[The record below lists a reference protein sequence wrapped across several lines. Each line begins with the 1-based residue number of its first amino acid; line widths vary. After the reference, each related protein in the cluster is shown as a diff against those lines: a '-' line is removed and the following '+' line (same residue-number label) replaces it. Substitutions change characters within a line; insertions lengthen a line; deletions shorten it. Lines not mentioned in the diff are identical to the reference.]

1 MRKISLPQ
9 ALIAL
14 VGGALLLGLVP
25 AGVAL
30 DRRLAAELKREARA
44 DLAMAPKILADRLA
58 ARSDALMMRAKE
70 LADAP
75 GLGEAVAAGD
85 RPRALELARAAISG
99 PDERVA
105 LVDGAGRAWTE
116 PAPGAGA
123 VEATRRGETPVG
135 FVNGEGRLDRVA
147 LAPIRRAGRWRGA
160 AGVVAPVG
168 PSAAGTLA
176 GLTRSD
182 VVLLGPDG
190 TVVTATGDPELGRL
204 MADSARAWRGDGSV
218 HGLTAPSGARHWAA
232 VAPLG
237 DAGSAVFLRSV
248 AEETAVL
255 PGLRRSAVLAALVA
269 LAVALLLGGMLA
281 VRVARP
287 VRAMATAS
295 RRLAAGDFDAPV
307 PGSGVREV
315 DQVSRAFRTMR
326 AALAEKIGELTRANR
341 ELEDRQVRLQA
352 LQSELIQRD
361 RLAATGRLVTE
372 LAHEI
377 RNPVASVRNC
387 LEIIDRRLDPGSDLR
402 EFSEMAIDEL
412 LRMHRLAETMLD
424 ANRPLDPGA
433 DRCDPAEVARK
444 VAELTRT
451 AGDGGAPVVRVSGR
465 AGCQV
470 AMGPDGLKQILLNLV
485 ENARE
490 AAEEADP
497 GGPADVEIRIRPGG
511 ASPGGDAEDR
521 VVVEVLDDGPGLDA
535 SVRSRIF
542 DPFFTTKDQVH
553 GVGLGLFVA
562 EGLVRRHGGRIVA
575 SDRDEGGACF
585 RIELPPAPP
594 DDAEPGAGGGTEG

>member
-1 MRKISLPQ
+1 
-9 ALIAL
+9 
-14 VGGALLLGLVP
+14 
-25 AGVAL
+25 
-30 DRRLAAELKREARA
+30 
-44 DLAMAPKILADRLA
+44 
-58 ARSDALMMRAKE
+58 MMRARE

-75 GLGEAVAAGD
+75 GLGEAVASGD
-85 RPRALELARAAISG
+85 RRRALEVARGAVTA

-105 LVDGAGRAWTE
+105 LVDGEGRAWTE
-116 PAPGAGA
+116 PAPAPGA

-135 FVNGEGRLDRVA
+135 FVHGEGRLDRVA
-147 LAPIRRAGRWRGA
+147 LAPIRRGGRWRGA

-168 PSAAGTLA
+168 PSTAGALA

-182 VVLLGPDG
+182 VVLLGPHG
-190 TVVTATGDPELGRL
+190 TVVTATGDPEIGELL
-204 MADSARAWRGDGSV
+204 ADSARAWRGDGGV
-218 HGLTAPSGARHWAA
+218 HGLTGPSGARHWAA

-269 LAVALLLGGMLA
+269 LAVALLLGGLLA
-281 VRVARP
+281 VRTARP
-287 VRAMATAS
+287 VRALATAS
-295 RRLAAGDFDAPV
+295 RRLAGGDFDAPV
-307 PGSGVREV
+307 PGSAVREV

-326 AALAEKIGELTRANR
+326 AALEEKIGELTRANR
-341 ELEDRQVRLQA
+341 QLEDRQGRLQA

-377 RNPVASVRNC
+377 RNPVSSVRNC
-387 LEIIDRRLDPGSDLR
+387 LEIIDRRLAPDSDLR
-402 EFSEMAIDEL
+402 EFSEMAVDEL

-433 DRCDPAEVARK
+433 DRCAPVEVARK
-444 VAELTRT
+444 VAELART
-451 AGDGGAPVVRVSGR
+451 AGDADAPDVRVSGPPECR
-465 AGCQV
+465 V
-470 AMGPDGLKQILLNLV
+470 AMGPDALKQILLNLV

-490 AAEEADP
+490 AAGEAD
-497 GGPADVEIRIRPGG
+497 GRGPAAVEIRVRPEG
-511 ASPGGDAEDR
+511 PDER
-521 VVVEVLDDGPGLDA
+521 VAVEVLDDGPGLDP

-575 SDRDEGGACF
+575 SDREGGGARF
-585 RIELPPAPP
+585 RIELPSPAPEE
-594 DDAEPGAGGGTEG
+594 AGTGVEGGADR